1 MNLEGRRI
9 VFIALF
15 IVVSVIY
22 SIRLFYM
29 QVIDDRWIARAA
41 EVSQK
46 RLNVKPPRGILIDR
60 YGNKVV
66 ANKTYYNLMFVED
79 KIENLDTAALAK
91 LLDLEYHQ
99 IEERFEEIRRS
110 LDRKTRSKKTKN
122 DTVVNDYRR
131 YMPYAFKGELT
142 ADEIASIASELIYFP
157 GFYEE
162 PVSMRDYP
170 YPNGGNIFGY
180 LNEIRPH

>member
-9 VFIALF
+9 VFLALF

-29 QVIDDRWIARAA
+29 QVMDDRWIARAA

-46 RLNVKPPRGILIDR
+46 RINVKPPRGILLDR

-79 KIENLDTAALAK
+79 KIEDLDTAALAK
-91 LLDLEYHQ
+91 LLDLHAVC
-99 IEERFEEIRRS
+99 F
-110 LDRKTRSKKTKN
+110 
-122 DTVVNDYRR
+122 
-131 YMPYAFKGELT
+131 
-142 ADEIASIASELIYFP
+142 
-157 GFYEE
+157 
-162 PVSMRDYP
+162 
-170 YPNGGNIFGY
+170 
-180 LNEIRPH
+180 